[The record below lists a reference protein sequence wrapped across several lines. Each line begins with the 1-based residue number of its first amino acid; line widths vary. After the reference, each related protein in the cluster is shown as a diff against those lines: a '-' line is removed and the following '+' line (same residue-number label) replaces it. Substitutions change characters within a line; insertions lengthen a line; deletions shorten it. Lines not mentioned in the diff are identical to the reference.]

1 MTFYEVVNFNYTA
14 NLSFSLT
21 DQLGAFV
28 ETYGS
33 IAMNPSNTP
42 SNAVDGGFTYL
53 ILENFQVD
61 ISGGKAISEAATDWY
76 VGAGFTYRYPR

>member
-1 MTFYEVVNFNYTA
+1 
-14 NLSFSLT
+14 

-28 ETYGS
+28 EAYGS

-61 ISGGKAISEAATDWY
+61 ISGGKGISEAATDWY